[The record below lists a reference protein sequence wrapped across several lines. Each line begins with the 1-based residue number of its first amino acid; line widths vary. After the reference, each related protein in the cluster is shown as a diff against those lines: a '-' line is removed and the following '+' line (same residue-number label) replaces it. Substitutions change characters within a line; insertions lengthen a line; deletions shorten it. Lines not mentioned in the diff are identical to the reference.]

1 MLTYFLIALAAAF
14 GWLVKDA
21 IELGKNFSI
30 AKNWKRYVGCVG
42 AGLLYSLLSGW
53 PVFRYLSVVAV
64 IYFVGASFEAVINA
78 LNWVLVKLG
87 LKKIQA

>member
-1 MLTYFLIALAAAF
+1 MLTYFLIALAAAL

-21 IELGKNFSI
+21 IELGKNFDIS
-30 AKNWKRYVGCVG
+30 KSWKRYVGCLA
-42 AGLLYSLLSGW
+42 AGLLYSLLSGEKW
-53 PVFRYLSVVAV
+53 FRFLTLAAV

-78 LNWVLVKLG
+78 LNWALIKLG